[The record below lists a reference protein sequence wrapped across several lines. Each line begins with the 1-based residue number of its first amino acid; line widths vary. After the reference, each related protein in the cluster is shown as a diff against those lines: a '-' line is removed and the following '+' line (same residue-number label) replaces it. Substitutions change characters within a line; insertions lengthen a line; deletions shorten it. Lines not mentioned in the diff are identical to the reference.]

1 MATEKGLDSVAVSGI
16 YRETVKSASAPG
28 LVHVKPSKQDVTVI
42 VPCLNEEG
50 AIVDVLNELR
60 ANGLSRIIVVDGH
73 STDGTARL
81 AEEWGAEVITQ
92 QGTGKVRA
100 IQSAVRHVGTDLV
113 LVVDGDRTY
122 DISAIDEMMEQVQ
135 ESDEVICARANGR
148 ENIPRFNRLG
158 NRIIGSVFNM
168 LFSKHLTDVLSGM
181 YLTRT
186 SILREMWVETEGF
199 SLEIEI
205 ASHVV
210 STTGR
215 ISEVPGNY
223 RARVGKPKLM
233 RRHGLSIL
241 ADAVKLT
248 WRYNPAVFIFAMF
261 SALLIP
267 SLYIYAWVVYQFL
280 VTGQRHFAW
289 AIVGTVTGGVALI
302 SFSLAVLSLYMKRF
316 EYRLLHR
323 LDKLERRE

>member
-1 MATEKGLDSVAVSGI
+1 MTTEKGPSSAGSPGI
-16 YRETVKSASAPG
+16 YGEAAESTTRLSLGKVE
-28 LVHVKPSKQDVTVI
+28 LSKQDVTAI
-42 VPCLNEEG
+42 VPCLNEAG

-60 ANGLSRIIVVDGH
+60 ANGLLNIIVVDGH
-73 STDGTARL
+73 STDETARL

-100 IQSAVRHVGTDLV
+100 IQSAVRHVETKLV

-122 DISAIDEMMEQVQ
+122 DISAIDEMMEQIQ
-135 ESDEVICARANGR
+135 ESDEVICARTNGR

-158 NRIIGSVFNM
+158 NRIIGSVFNT
-168 LFSKHLTDVLSGM
+168 LFSKHLSDVLSGM

-186 SILREMWVETEGF
+186 SVLREMWVETEGF

-215 ISEVPGNY
+215 ISEVAGNY
-223 RARVGKPKLM
+223 RPRVGKPKLK

-241 ADAVKLT
+241 GDAVKLT
-248 WRYNPAVFIFAMF
+248 WRYNPSVFIFAMF

-280 VTGQRHFAW
+280 AHGERHFAW
-289 AIVGTVTGGVALI
+289 AIIGTVIGGVALI
-302 SFSLAVLSLYMKRF
+302 SFSLAVMSLYMKRF
-316 EYRLLHR
+316 EYRLLRR
-323 LDKLERRE
+323 LDKLER